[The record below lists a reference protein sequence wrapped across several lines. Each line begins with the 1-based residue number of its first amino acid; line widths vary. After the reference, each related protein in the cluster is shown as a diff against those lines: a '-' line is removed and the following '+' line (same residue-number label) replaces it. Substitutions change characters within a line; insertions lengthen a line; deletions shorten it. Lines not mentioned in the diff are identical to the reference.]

1 MMRSILNWLYKGSGW
16 AAAIF
21 ILLIC
26 VVVIVQVVLNLIDKI
41 YGAFF
46 GTAIGLT
53 IPSYADFTG
62 FFLAA
67 ASFLALAYTLREGG
81 HIRVSLL
88 LQLLPKK
95 IQHFAEIWCLG
106 LAGCMSSFFTYY
118 TGRLV
123 FESWTYNDLSAGM
136 IAVPIWIPQ
145 SSILVGL
152 GILSIAL
159 IDELL
164 CVLMGGTASYEGK
177 GENLLSKA
185 DGENSTMSG
194 QGEVS

>member
-1 MMRSILNWLYKGSGW
+1 MRGVLNWLYKASGW
-16 AAAIF
+16 AAAFF

-26 VVVIVQVVLNLIDKI
+26 VVVIVQVVLNLIDKV
-41 YGAFF
+41 YGALF

-88 LQLLPKK
+88 LQLFPKK
-95 IQHFAEIWCLG
+95 IQHIAEIWCLG
-106 LAGCMSSFFTYY
+106 LAGCMSLYFTYY

-123 FESWTYNDLSAGM
+123 LESWTYNDLSAGM

-145 SSILVGL
+145 SSILLGL
-152 GILSIAL
+152 GILSIAFM
-159 IDELL
+159 DELI
-164 CVLMGGTASYEGK
+164 CVLKGGTASYDGK

-185 DGENSTMSG
+185 DAENSTIAN
-194 QGEVS
+194 QGEMS